1 MSTNSL
7 PKKNINYDLKTL
19 QRTVKNLGQNLNLN
33 SNNSSTGEQKTTN
46 NSTPKQQQKTNNS
59 STPKQQQ
66 KTTNSS
72 TSQQQQK
79 TNNSSTSQQQ
89 QKTTNNSTLENPHHQ
104 IEKVK
109 TKHKELSDEV
119 EKKEG
124 LLNDTQKYIEG
135 NPNLSDSDKTDLK
148 DDHKSMRHYLD
159 TTKTHLNSAKK
170 MVTNYP
176 IAGLHLKN
184 ASKNLG
190 DFHKSMM
197 GHINKFGD
205 TLTTNSKLVINNTK
219 NTLKNRLAATRTNQS
234 TTQKNKNQ
242 STTQKQ

>member
-7 PKKNINYDLKTL
+7 SGSNKNATINLDLKTL
-19 QRTVKNLGQNLNLN
+19 QYTVEKLGQNLNIKPKN
-33 SNNSSTGEQKTTN
+33 TSVG
-46 NSTPKQQQKTNNS
+46 KQQSGN
-59 STPKQQQ
+59 PP
-66 KTTNSS
+66 
-72 TSQQQQK
+72 TS
-79 TNNSSTSQQQ
+79 

-104 IEKVK
+104 IEKVE

-124 LLNDTQKYIEG
+124 ILNDTQKYIEG
-135 NPNLSDSDKTDLK
+135 NPNLSDSDKADLK

-219 NTLKNRLAATRTNQS
+219 NTLRNKLSNSRQKQSNSKNDSRTQNKNHS
-234 TTQKNKNQ
+234 TTQQNKNQ
-242 STTQKQ
+242 TVTPKQ

>member
-7 PKKNINYDLKTL
+7 SQKNIKYDLKTL
-19 QRTVKNLGQNLNLN
+19 QQTVKNLGQNLDLN
-33 SNNSSTGEQKTTN
+33 SNSSSTSQQKQKT
-46 NSTPKQQQKTNNS
+46 TNNS
-59 STPKQQQ
+59 STPK
-66 KTTNSS
+66 
-72 TSQQQQK
+72 QQQK

-89 QKTTNNSTLENPHHQ
+89 QKTTNNSSTPKQQQKTNNSTLENPHHQ
-104 IEKVK
+104 IEKVE

-124 LLNDTQKYIEG
+124 ILNDTQKYIEG
-135 NPNLSDSDKTDLK
+135 NPNLSDSDKADLK

-176 IAGLHLKN
+176 IGGLHLKN

-197 GHINKFGD
+197 VHINKLGD

-219 NTLKNRLAATRTNQS
+219 NTLKNKLSNSRPKQSNSKNDS
-234 TTQKNKNQ
+234 TTP
-242 STTQKQ
+242 KQ